1 MPSMSF
7 VVLVRCGSMYETHY
21 LLLHGKYPN
30 NLAILRYKFRL
41 KYQNLHVFTEKKGSW
56 RQTQGCRVKVTIDIG
71 IREA

>member
-1 MPSMSF
+1 MPNMSF

-41 KYQNLHVFTEKKGSW
+41 KYQNLHVFTEKKAHGG
-56 RQTQGCRVKVTIDIG
+56 RLRGVG
-71 IREA
+71 